1 MQADLSP
8 FDALVLMSFG
18 GPEQEEDVLPFLQ
31 NVTAGRGIPDERL
44 KEVGEHYYQ
53 FGGRSPINE
62 QNRSLLEALRRELET
77 RGITT
82 PLLWGNRNWK
92 PFLADAVRSE
102 HQRSG
107 ARKFLAIDTSAYS
120 SYSSCRQYREDFAA
134 AQTQLLTE
142 GIHVDF
148 EKIRQYYNHPG
159 FAQAQLSCVREALE
173 QYRAAT
179 GSLDP
184 DDYRVLYVTHS
195 IPSTMQENSERHTN
209 GYRAQHEELIDWLS
223 TELEPAYGRVESEL
237 VYCSRSGSPH
247 TPWLEPDINDRM
259 KELSEKGVG
268 GVVVVPIGFVSDH
281 MEVKYDLDTEAAQT
295 AKDLQMDFV
304 RAATVGIH
312 PEFVAGLIDLAVERA
327 EQVRQAAEEI
337 KKPVVTGTSL
347 SSGSGAC
354 SRTCCEGSRL
364 VPTQPNWPAPSR

>member
-1 MQADLSP
+1 
-8 FDALVLMSFG
+8 MSFG

-92 PFLADAVRSE
+92 PFLTDAVRSE

-134 AQTQLLTE
+134 AQTQLLAE
-142 GIHVDF
+142 GIHVEF

-159 FAQAQLSCVREALE
+159 FAQAQLSCIREALE
-173 QYRAAT
+173 QYRAAA

-195 IPSTMQENSERHTN
+195 IPSAMQENSERRTN

-223 TELEPAYGRVESEL
+223 TELEPAYGRLESEL

-259 KELSEKGVG
+259 QELSEKGVA

-295 AKDLQMDFV
+295 AKDLQMNFV

-312 PEFVAGLIDLAVERA
+312 PEFVAGLIDLAAERA
-327 EQVRQAAEEI
+327 EQVGQATEEVQN
-337 KKPVVTGTSL
+337 PVVTGTSL
-347 SSGSGAC
+347 ASGSGAC

-364 VPTQPNWPAPSR
+364 VPTQPNWPTPSR